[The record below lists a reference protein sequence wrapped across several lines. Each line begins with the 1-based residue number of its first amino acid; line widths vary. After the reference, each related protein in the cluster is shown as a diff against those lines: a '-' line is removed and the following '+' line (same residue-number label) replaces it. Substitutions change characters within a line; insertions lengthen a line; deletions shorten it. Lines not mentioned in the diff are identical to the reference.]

1 MAEINEKLLN
11 LSFRNF
17 TNINGED
24 PNVFVGKRRKEKRI
38 IPFFIKVS
46 LILLALTAKLLSKHS
61 TLPSLTSFFS
71 EQPAQSSQRR
81 NQKRKAEK
89 HRRKEKAV
97 EKDHGWP

>member
-24 PNVFVGKRRKEKRI
+24 PNVFVGKRGKEKRM

-46 LILLALTAKLLSKHS
+46 LILLALTAKHS